1 MVLMMFKVVMFIFL
15 IAAVVR
21 YIKAKRVRKRRSDY
35 MFKGYSFRQKMACLL
50 LCLFEIFATVMTAY
64 IISEIIWNDDLVPK
78 DGFVIAGYISMTTL
92 EYTIMILIMHIYR
105 RQANQLLLYK

>member
-1 MVLMMFKVVMFIFL
+1 
-15 IAAVVR
+15 
-21 YIKAKRVRKRRSDY
+21 
-35 MFKGYSFRQKMACLL
+35 
-50 LCLFEIFATVMTAY
+50 MTAY